1 MRIIDRFDQY
11 MVYRN
16 LNDNRVTVQLGLSNG
31 VIGKSRREG
40 RDLSPKVV
48 EKILETYQDLSRNWL
63 ISGQGE
69 MIVGENTA
77 DKGEGI
83 PFYDIDLTASYV
95 EAFQD
100 APEEPSYMIDF
111 APVNDCTAAFP
122 VYGESMAPG
131 ISSGDIVFVREIRN
145 KVSLLWGEVYLVIT
159 DATCDNMRTIKRVYL
174 SEDGKT
180 YILRADNPLYAGD
193 TMVPV
198 ESVVRIYIVKGSFTR
213 KQL

>member
-1 MRIIDRFDQY
+1 MNTDF
-11 MVYRN
+11 
-16 LNDNRVTVQLGLSNG
+16 
-31 VIGKSRREG
+31 KSRLARIKADYSLTQEQIAKELGVSRPYMSAVANGRYPYSESLKQKIDSCFPEG
-40 RDLSPKVV
+40 GKKETTK
-48 EKILETYQDLSRNWL
+48 EKIE
-63 ISGQGE
+63 
-69 MIVGENTA
+69 
-77 DKGEGI
+77 KI
-83 PFYDIDLTASYV
+83 PFYDMDVTASYV
-95 EAFQD
+95 EAFHD
-100 APEEPSYMIDF
+100 VKEEPSYMIDF

-180 YILRADNPLYAGD
+180 YILRADNPLYSGD
-193 TMVPV
+193 TLVPV
-198 ESVVRIYIVKGSFTR
+198 ESVIRIYIVKGSFTR

>member
-1 MRIIDRFDQY
+1 MGESTIRERLTSYLELKKISKSEFGRRIGVSNAF
-11 MVYRN
+11 
-16 LNDNRVTVQLGLSNG
+16 VTSLKKAISPEKLQK
-31 VIGKSRREG
+31 IREEFP
-40 RDLSPKVV
+40 DL
-48 EKILETYQDLSRNWL
+48 DLNWL
-63 ISGQGE
+63 QFGIGE
-69 MIVGENTA
+69 MLVEERVA
-77 DKGEGI
+77 EKGEGI

-100 APEEPSYMIDF
+100 VKEEPSYVINF

-131 ISSGDIVFVREIRN
+131 ISSGDIVFVREISN
-145 KVSLLWGEVYLVIT
+145 KASLLWGEVYLVIT

-180 YILRADNPLYAGD
+180 YILRADNPLYSGD
-193 TMVPV
+193 TIVPV
-198 ESVVRIYIVKGSFTR
+198 ESVIRIYIVKGSFTR